1 MPRSWKS
8 QIADEVRATSM
19 MKPKWPDDAMAHIAS
34 LQADNDRLRQLLSEA
49 EKRESEARA
58 KALEEAAQV
67 AARIGKRDAY
77 SDDVIKYA
85 FQRGVVAAA
94 KRFSLALTA
103 LQSEER

>member
-1 MPRSWKS
+1 MTDIVERLNLDHSTLNRMHKEA
-8 QIADEVRATSM
+8 ADEIT
-19 MKPKWPDDAMAHIAS
+19 
-34 LQADNDRLRQLLSEA
+34 RLRQLLSEA
-49 EKRESEARA
+49 EKREKEARA
-58 KALEEAAQV
+58 KTLEDAAQV

-103 LQSEER
+103 MHSEDR